1 MAIVITNLLDTLAN
15 PSDAFTSL
23 KQRPRWLVTFIII
36 SVITIIT
43 AFLIHPFTLH
53 LMTAMLAE
61 QFKDHEVE
69 QILGTS
75 LIFTYIGYSFS
86 PVFLLLRWLIIA
98 ALLYFI
104 AVLFNSEQLTYQTTL
119 ASVVHAEIILV
130 VMNIV
135 NVIILYFQ
143 GIDTVTDPV
152 HLQAIVGLDFLMHAP
167 ADNKPLF
174 ILLNNINIFSIW
186 YLSVLTIG
194 YSIITGFSKIK
205 SMVIVGSVWLL
216 TIFYQAAVAAISE
229 ISL

>member
-1 MAIVITNLLDTLAN
+1 MAIVIINILDTLAN
-15 PSDAFTSL
+15 PSDAFMSIN
-23 KQRPRWLVTFIII
+23 QQPRWLVTFIII
-36 SVITIIT
+36 SVITIIM
-43 AFLIHPFTLH
+43 AFLIHPFNQH

-61 QFKDHEVE
+61 QFKDSDIE

-75 LIFTYIGYSFS
+75 LIFTYIGYLFS

-104 AVLFNSEQLTYQTTL
+104 AVLSNTEQLTYKTIF

-167 ADNKPLF
+167 ADNMPLF
-174 ILLNNINIFSIW
+174 ILLNSINIFTIW
-186 YLSVLTIG
+186 YLSILTIG
-194 YSIITGFSKIK
+194 YSIITGFSKTK
-205 SMVIVGSVWLL
+205 SMFIVGFVWLL
-216 TIFYQAAVAAISE
+216 TLFYQAAVAAISE
-229 ISL
+229 LSL